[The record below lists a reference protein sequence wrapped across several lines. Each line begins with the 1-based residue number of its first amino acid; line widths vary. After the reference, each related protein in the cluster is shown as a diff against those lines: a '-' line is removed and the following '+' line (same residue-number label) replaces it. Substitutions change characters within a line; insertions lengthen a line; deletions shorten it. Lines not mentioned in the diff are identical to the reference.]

1 MTHTIYSPQ
10 SLRDRLYFIDIVRAF
25 AIIMMLQGHFIDT
38 LLDNSY
44 RNLNSE
50 GFALWSFFRGIT
62 APIFF
67 TIYGL
72 IFTYLLLKT
81 KEKGLENYRIK
92 KGITRGF
99 YLISIGYFIR
109 INFKNLFSGTISS
122 SFFAVDVLQ
131 CIGLSLILTV
141 SIFFL
146 CNKKVI
152 FFSIVTLILGILI
165 FVFEPLY
172 RVLNIEGV
180 PLLIHNYISKSN
192 GSVFRILPWY
202 GYSSMGAF
210 IATLFYWNL
219 GKKHFKT
226 TLISSFI
233 CVGLILIFYSSN
245 ILIQIFDITEIEVI
259 SEVADYNYLFT
270 KLGYVLLYFAF
281 FYSLEKKL
289 KHSLILNI
297 GKNTLAIYVIHF
309 ILLYGS
315 FFGIGFKIIGR
326 NLSPIEVGIGALL
339 FLILV
344 LYTSFNYTKVSP
356 FLKRYTTK
364 LQIPVLYFKN

>member
-1 MTHTIYSPQ
+1 
-10 SLRDRLYFIDIVRAF
+10 LKDRLYFIDIVRTF
-25 AIIMMLQGHFIDT
+25 AILMMLQGHFIDT

-44 RNLNSE
+44 RNLASE
-50 GFALWSFFRGIT
+50 SFALWSFFRGIT
-62 APIFF
+62 APLFF
-67 TIYGL
+67 TISGL
-72 IFTYLLLKT
+72 IFTYLLLKA
-81 KEKGLENYRIK
+81 KDKGLENYRIK

-99 YLISIGYFIR
+99 YLISIGYLIR

-122 SFFAVDVLQ
+122 SFFEVDVLQ

-146 CNKKVI
+146 CNKKI
-152 FFSIVTLILGILI
+152 ILFSIVTLILGTLI

-172 RVLNIEGV
+172 RVLNIEGI
-180 PLLIHNYISKSN
+180 PLLIHNYISQSN

-219 GKKHFKT
+219 DKKHFKT

-233 CVGLILIFYSSN
+233 FTGLVLVFYSSD
-245 ILIQIFDITEIEVI
+245 ILMQVFSVTKIEIL
-259 SEVADYNYLFT
+259 SEAADYNYLFT

-281 FYSLEKKL
+281 FYSLEKFL
-289 KHSLILNI
+289 KHSLILKI

-315 FFGIGFKIIGR
+315 FFGIGFKIIGK
-326 NLSPIEVGIGALL
+326 NLSPVEVSIGTLI

-344 LYTSFNYTKVSP
+344 LYISFNYTKVKP
-356 FLKRYTTK
+356 ILKRYSIK
-364 LQIPVLYFKN
+364 LRTPVISFKN